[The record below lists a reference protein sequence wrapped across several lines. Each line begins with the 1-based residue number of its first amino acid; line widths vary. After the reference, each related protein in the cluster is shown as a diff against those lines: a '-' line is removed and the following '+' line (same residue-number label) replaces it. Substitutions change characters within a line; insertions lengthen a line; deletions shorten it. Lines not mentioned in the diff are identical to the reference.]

1 MFKINENYLKLP
13 GSYLFS
19 TIAKKVSAYSAANPD
34 KEIIRLGIGDVTL
47 PLAPVVIDSLHNA
60 VDEMGKAETF
70 HGYAPDLGYE
80 FLRNAIV
87 EHDYKK
93 RGADISADE
102 IFVSDGA
109 KSDSGNIGDIFSVD
123 NKIAVCDPVY
133 PVYVDTN
140 AMAGRTGDY
149 IPEQQ
154 KWSNVIYMPCTA
166 ETNFAPELPK
176 ETPDIIYLCF
186 PNNPTGSTITK
197 DELQRWV
204 DYANKVGAVIIYDA
218 AYEAYI
224 SEENVPHTI
233 YECEGARTCAIELR
247 SFSKNAGFTGTR
259 LGFTVIPKDLKS
271 GDVMLHSLWARR
283 HGTKFNGAPY
293 IIQRAGEAVYTEEG
307 QKQTGEQIAYY
318 MNNAKTI
325 LEGLK
330 SAGYTVSGG
339 VNAPYIWL
347 KTPDKMTSWEFF
359 DYLLE
364 NANVVGTPGSGFGP
378 RGGKIVKIKIINPN
392 TTQSMTESIENL
404 ARRVARSDTQVWAV
418 TPASGPDSIE
428 CYVDEYL
435 AVPGVLKEVIRG
447 DREEGADA
455 FIIACFGDPGL
466 QAAREVTSKPVLGIC
481 ESAIATA
488 KFIAPYFSIVSVLD
502 RSRKVTE
509 DVVSNYGAEK
519 FCRSIRS
526 TGLSVLE
533 FGRDPKKGLEA
544 LAYQGKLAVQQDGAE
559 CILLG
564 CAGFVDFVE
573 DLSAQ
578 LGVPVLD
585 GVMPAVKFAEAMV
598 DMGLRTSKVSTWGFP
613 EQKNIVGF
621 PMFTKQELIF

>member
-1 MFKINENYLKLP
+1 M
-13 GSYLFS
+13 
-19 TIAKKVSAYSAANPD
+19 
-34 KEIIRLGIGDVTL
+34 
-47 PLAPVVIDSLHNA
+47 
-60 VDEMGKAETF
+60 
-70 HGYAPDLGYE
+70 
-80 FLRNAIV
+80 
-87 EHDYKK
+87 
-93 RGADISADE
+93 
-102 IFVSDGA
+102 
-109 KSDSGNIGDIFSVD
+109 
-123 NKIAVCDPVY
+123 
-133 PVYVDTN
+133 
-140 AMAGRTGDY
+140 
-149 IPEQQ
+149 
-154 KWSNVIYMPCTA
+154 
-166 ETNFAPELPK
+166 
-176 ETPDIIYLCF
+176 
-186 PNNPTGSTITK
+186 
-197 DELQRWV
+197 
-204 DYANKVGAVIIYDA
+204 
-218 AYEAYI
+218 
-224 SEENVPHTI
+224 
-233 YECEGARTCAIELR
+233 
-247 SFSKNAGFTGTR
+247 
-259 LGFTVIPKDLKS
+259 
-271 GDVMLHSLWARR
+271 
-283 HGTKFNGAPY
+283 
-293 IIQRAGEAVYTEEG
+293 
-307 QKQTGEQIAYY
+307 
-318 MNNAKTI
+318 
-325 LEGLK
+325 
-330 SAGYTVSGG
+330 
-339 VNAPYIWL
+339 
-347 KTPDKMTSWEFF
+347 
-359 DYLLE
+359 
-364 NANVVGTPGSGFGP
+364 
-378 RGGKIVKIKIINPN
+378 KIKIINPN

-435 AVPGVLKEVIRG
+435 A
-447 DREEGADA
+447 
-455 FIIACFGDPGL
+455 
-466 QAAREVTSKPVLGIC
+466 
-481 ESAIATA
+481 A